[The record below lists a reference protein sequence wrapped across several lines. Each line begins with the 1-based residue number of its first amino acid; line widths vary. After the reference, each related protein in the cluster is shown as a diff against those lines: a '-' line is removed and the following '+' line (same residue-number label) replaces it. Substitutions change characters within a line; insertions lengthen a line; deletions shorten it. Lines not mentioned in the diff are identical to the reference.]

1 MEDSMMEPNAPKDVN
16 LTDMQKRLSQIHS
29 RVNQL
34 FQRLEYINKGP
45 VTSKD
50 MVDQDSKAVVNP
62 NFHKGRMNAV
72 IADLEYQVAACHNEV
87 EKLLYGTTNG
97 QTIKK
102 TIEESHRTTL

>member
-1 MEDSMMEPNAPKDVN
+1 MNDMEANTPKDAN
-16 LTDMQKRLSQIHS
+16 LTDMHKRLMSIHS

-50 MVDQDSKAVVNP
+50 MGDEHAKSVVNS

-102 TIEESHRTTL
+102 AIEESNSL